1 MFSYIFCFC
10 LFVCAFLL
18 FFFLREE
25 QVKALRPMQNG
36 TAVKLEPNGHA
47 ARGLFFGHP
56 LLDMLTSSSV
66 EMLASYGIC
75 EGSVALALPEQMPI
89 FTTLLASKN
98 TVYHAGG
105 SAMNT
110 ARTMK
115 WICPEMNVCF
125 VGAIGCD
132 RFCEI
137 LTRALD
143 AAGVEHLFEYHD
155 NIPTGACASL
165 VVHKERSMLASLGA
179 ATQLSF
185 EHMKSFEVERA
196 IKNAGFYYTE
206 GFFLNTISS
215 PDNIMLVAE
224 HAQREGKL
232 FCLNLNAPYISTA
245 FGDKLR
251 LLLPYADILFG
262 CKEDFF
268 AFSDMMWGDEVLGD
282 IKEILMRLVQL
293 PKKSLSHP
301 RLVVCTCGEEE
312 TLVGC
317 KGGVLV
323 YSVPALDKTRI
334 VDVTGA
340 GDAFAGG
347 FLAQYLSHSNLDY
360 CVEAG
365 HASAAIVIRQWGANF
380 CESPPQLKKH
390 ITEYEECEA

>member
-1 MFSYIFCFC
+1 MH
-10 LFVCAFLL
+10 
-18 FFFLREE
+18 
-25 QVKALRPMQNG
+25 NG
-36 TAVKLEPNGHA
+36 AAAKLEPKGHA

-56 LLDMLTSSSV
+56 LLDMLTSSS
-66 EMLASYGIC
+66 EEILASYGIS
-75 EGSVALALPEQMPI
+75 EGSVALAESEQMPI
-89 FTTLLASKN
+89 FTTLLSSEN

-115 WICPEMNVCF
+115 WICPEMSVCF
-125 VGAIGCD
+125 LGAIGCD
-132 RFCEI
+132 RVCEI
-137 LTRALD
+137 LTRELD

-155 NIPTGACASL
+155 KIPTGVCASL

-185 EHMKSFEVERA
+185 EHMKSLEVERA

-215 PDNIMLVAE
+215 PTNIMLVAE
-224 HAQREGKL
+224 HAQREEKL

-245 FGDKLR
+245 FGDRLR

-268 AFSDMMWGDEVLGD
+268 AFSDMMWGGEVMGD

-293 PKKSLSHP
+293 PKKSVSHP
-301 RLVVCTCGEEE
+301 RLVVCTCGVEE
-312 TLVGC
+312 TLVGSED
-317 KGGVLV
+317 GVLA
-323 YSVPALDKTRI
+323 YSVPALDKTRV

-347 FLAQYLSHSNLDY
+347 FLAQYLSHSNIDH
-360 CVEAG
+360 CVEVG
-365 HASAAIVIRQWGANF
+365 HASAAVVIRQWGANF
-380 CESPPQLKKH
+380 CESPPQLKAPK
-390 ITEYEECEA
+390 